1 MGLFARVDDGGV
13 ALRLGGGQH
22 DVDGRAHRG
31 HVQIDLRAVQPVRR
45 FGRNHAAVGGDLRAQ
60 RLKALDVLVD
70 GAVADGAAAGVGNLR
85 LAKARQQR
93 THEII
98 GCAQP
103 PRVRFRHKGAVH
115 PARING
121 HGGAVQLDFGTQFAQ
136 NAFQREGIAHL
147 RKVFDRARLVAQQR
161 RRYDCQRRVFSA
173 VDHNGA
179 LEPVPAVYPQF
190 FCHVCSAGFCAS
202 APPRILLKPLFIIH
216 IKPRPDKSNGVFT
229 RGSNAK
235 WVAFGG
241 KIHYHEYG

>member
-1 MGLFARVDDGGV
+1 MGSAPRINTSPRVAAAAIITVHRTAAADADGVRARALDRAAHGVDEVGKVHNMGLFARVDDGGV

-93 THEII
+93 AHEII
-98 GCAQP
+98 
-103 PRVRFRHKGAVH
+103 
-115 PARING
+115 
-121 HGGAVQLDFGTQFAQ
+121 D
-136 NAFQREGIAHL
+136 
-147 RKVFDRARLVAQQR
+147 
-161 RRYDCQRRVFSA
+161 
-173 VDHNGA
+173 
-179 LEPVPAVYPQF
+179 
-190 FCHVCSAGFCAS
+190 
-202 APPRILLKPLFIIH
+202 

-235 WVAFGG
+235 RVAFGG